1 MNILFDINHPV
12 DVNFFKNA
20 IKILSES
27 GHNIVVTYRDRGRLG
42 EIANFELGE
51 FAPIRI
57 GKHQKTSATKIAGQL
72 KRDLEFLSFQRRKQI
87 DISVCFGPTNA
98 IASWLNGI
106 PYLAFEDDFEY
117 KIPFYHANIFS
128 TRHIMP
134 AYIRVNKKNIHHY
147 NGLKELAYLHP
158 NYFSPIVDELKR
170 YELLPKKYVFIREI
184 ANVSLN
190 YKKQNLLIDE
200 LVNFIKNLGFKIVF
214 SLEKKDLK
222 SLYER
227 DCVIL
232 EEPVEDIYS
241 LMKYALFAVS
251 SGDTVAR
258 ETSLLGTP
266 TIYTGGRNMAVNNEL
281 IDIGCMFKEDKL
293 DNIVKRIARL
303 SIKGE
308 KERITRLVADKIN
321 YHWEDTTEVILR
333 HINDFAK

>member
-1 MNILFDINHPV
+1 MNILFDLNHPV

-20 IKILSES
+20 IKILSKS
-27 GHNIVVTYRDRGRLG
+27 GHNIVITYRDRGRLG
-42 EIANFELGE
+42 EIAKFELGE
-51 FAPIRI
+51 FAPIKI
-57 GKHQKTSATKIAGQL
+57 GQHQKTFIKKITGQL
-72 KRDLEFLSFQRRKQI
+72 KRDLEFLSFQRRKEI

-134 AYIRVNKKNIHHY
+134 AYIRANKKNIYHY

-158 NYFSPIVDELKR
+158 RYFSPRVDELKR
-170 YELLPKKYVFIREI
+170 YELLPEKYVFIREI

-190 YKKQNLLIDE
+190 YQKQNLLIDE
-200 LVNFIKNLGFKIVF
+200 LINLVKKLGLKVVL
-214 SLEKKDLK
+214 SLENKELK
-222 SLYER
+222 SFYER
-227 DCVIL
+227 DCIIL

-241 LMKYALFAVS
+241 LMKFALFAVS

-258 ETSLLGTP
+258 ETALLGTS
-266 TIYTGGRNMAVNNEL
+266 TIYTGGRDMAVNDEL
-281 IDIGCMFKEDKL
+281 INIGCMFKEDKL
-293 DNIVKRIARL
+293 ENIIKQITKI

-308 KERITRLVADKIN
+308 KERITRLVADKIR
-321 YHWEDTTEVILR
+321 YRWEDTTEVILR

>member
-1 MNILFDINHPV
+1 MNILFDLNHPV
-12 DVNFFKNA
+12 DVNFFKNT
-20 IKILSES
+20 IKILSKSE
-27 GHNIVVTYRDRGRLG
+27 HNIIITYRDRGRLG
-42 EIANFELGE
+42 KIAKYELGK
-51 FAPIRI
+51 FAPIKI
-57 GKHQKTSATKIAGQL
+57 GQHQQTFVTKITGQI
-72 KRDLEFLSFQRRKQI
+72 KRDLEFLSFQRRKKI

-106 PYLAFEDDFEY
+106 PYLAFDDDFEY

-158 NYFSPIVDELKR
+158 HYFSPRVDELKR
-170 YELLPKKYVFIREI
+170 YEVLPEKYVFIREI

-190 YKKQNLLIDE
+190 YQQQNLSINE
-200 LVNFIKNLGFKIVF
+200 IVNAVKYLGLKVVL
-214 SLEKKDLK
+214 SLENKDLK

-227 DCVIL
+227 DCIIL

-241 LMKYALFAVS
+241 LMKFALFAVS

-258 ETSLLGTP
+258 ETALLGTP
-266 TIYTGGRNMAVNNEL
+266 TIYTGGRNMAVNDEL
-281 IDIGCMFKEDKL
+281 INIGCMFQEDKL
-293 DNIVKRIARL
+293 ENIIEQIARL

-308 KERITRLVADKIN
+308 KERITRIVADKIR
-321 YHWEDTTEVILR
+321 YHWEDTTKVILK

>member
-1 MNILFDINHPV
+1 MNILFDLNHPV

-27 GHNIVVTYRDRGRLG
+27 GHNIVITYRDRGRLG
-42 EIANFELGE
+42 KIAKFELGE
-51 FAPIRI
+51 YSPIRI
-57 GKHQKTSATKIAGQL
+57 GQHQKTFATKIIGQL
-72 KRDLEFLSFQRRKQI
+72 KRDSEFISFQRRKKI
-87 DISVCFGPTNA
+87 DISVCFGPTNV

-134 AYIRVNKKNIHHY
+134 ACIQVSKKNIYHY

-158 NYFSPIVDELKR
+158 RYFSPRVDELKR
-170 YELLPKKYVFIREI
+170 YELLPEKYVFIREI

-190 YKKQNLLIDE
+190 YQKQNLLINE
-200 LVNFIKNLGFKIVF
+200 IVNFIKSLGLNIVL
-214 SLEKKDLK
+214 SLENKDLK
-222 SLYER
+222 SLYDR
-227 DCVIL
+227 DCIIL

-241 LMKYALFAVS
+241 LMKFALFAVS

-258 ETSLLGTP
+258 ETALLGTP
-266 TIYTGGRNMAVNNEL
+266 TIYTGGRDMAVNDEL
-281 IDIGCMFKEDKL
+281 INIGCMFKEDKL
-293 DNIVKRIARL
+293 ENIIERISRL
-303 SIKGE
+303 SIEGE
-308 KERITRLVADKIN
+308 KERITRIVADKISC
-321 YHWEDTTEVILR
+321 HWEDTTEVILK